1 MLRMRDLETRE
12 AYRHERK
19 LTAKK
24 IKRQREKRSNS
35 ASIFSVKDQQLIGKP
50 EVIKKQRSKSIAF
63 DDRSYEH
70 SVYSQETSPGL
81 LQPEQGEGSQFDI
94 NHR

>member
-1 MLRMRDLETRE
+1 M
-12 AYRHERK
+12 
-19 LTAKK
+19 
-24 IKRQREKRSNS
+24 
-35 ASIFSVKDQQLIGKP
+35 IGKP